1 MEILVVL
8 AQVAA
13 IIGWLLLVY
22 SYYKND
28 IDELLFVQIISSIF
42 YCISYFLLG
51 ATSGLIVCFIELLKC
66 IGYYKT
72 DKDEFIFLITLP
84 IYILISIFTYDGF
97 ISLLPIIGSLIDGFS
112 LTKNKNV
119 ATIGSIMSNMLWLI
133 YDIIILAF
141 VAALT
146 DGVLVVSNCLLLLF
160 GYSRLIKSNKLTI
173 ILSRGFNKNIHKAIQ
188 NLDVNNYGEEYTWS
202 FDYEK
207 NINNK
212 NNDSMLIIKY
222 NNNIVGYLN
231 YFVLNESEYL
241 KIINSEEIVKE
252 YDLNNII
259 KYRKNRKNY
268 LVIDSINIKS
278 QFQNH
283 VSIDLIIKKLKKI
296 IRKKHNEGYK
306 IESIISVAFNK
317 FEENV
322 LKQAGFD
329 KYKEY
334 SNKETLYVIDRK
346 NIEDIYLKN
355 MNKKNDYKTYQNEQ
369 IKDDMLKEIRILDE
383 KFFGSE
389 YLWDEDYQLQLFNK
403 NKDSMII
410 VNYKNKLVGYLNYLV
425 ITEDKYNEMLN
436 SNVIIDSFDIDEVT
450 PFYKSKKNYITINS
464 VVIDRKFQNGYV
476 IKLLTRRLKKIL
488 KQKKAD
494 KYRIAGI
501 NAIAVSEDGKKI
513 LEYLGFEEYKT
524 LDDGNHLYVLEGK
537 NLKKYLS

>member
-1 MEILVVL
+1 MEILVIS

-72 DKDEFIFLITLP
+72 DKDELIFFVTLP

-119 ATIGSIMSNMLWLI
+119 ATIGSIISNMLWLI

-160 GYSRLIKSNKLTI
+160 GYSRILKTNKLTI
-173 ILSRGFNKNIHKAIQ
+173 ILSRGFNKNIHKAIH
-188 NLDVNNYGEEYTWS
+188 NLDINNYGEEYTWS

-231 YFVLNESEYL
+231 YFVLSESEYL
-241 KIINSEEIVKE
+241 KIINSEEIIKE

-283 VSIDLIIKKLKKI
+283 VSVDLIIKKLKKI

-306 IESIISVAFNK
+306 IESIISVSFNK

-322 LKQAGFD
+322 LKQAGFN

-334 SNKETLYVIDRK
+334 SNKEFLYVIDRK

-355 MNKKNDYKTYQNEQ
+355 MNNKSDYKTYQNEQ
-369 IKDDMLKEIRILDE
+369 IKDEMLKEIRILDE

-436 SNVIIDSFDIDEVT
+436 SNVIIDNFDIDEVT

-513 LEYLGFEEYKT
+513 LEYLGFIEYKV

>member
-1 MEILVVL
+1 MEILVIL

-72 DKDEFIFLITLP
+72 DKDNFIFLITLP

-119 ATIGSIMSNMLWLI
+119 ATIGSIISNMLWLI

-160 GYSRLIKSNKLTI
+160 GYSRLIKTNKLTI
-173 ILSRGFNKNIHKAIQ
+173 ILSRGFNKNIHKAIHD
-188 NLDVNNYGEEYTWS
+188 LDVSNYGEEYTWS

-231 YFVLNESEYL
+231 YFVLSENEYL

-283 VSIDLIIKKLKKI
+283 VSVDLIIKKLKKI

-334 SNKETLYVIDRK
+334 SNKESLYVIDRK

-355 MNKKNDYKTYQNEQ
+355 MNNKSDYKTYQNEQ
-369 IKDDMLKEIRILDE
+369 IKDEMLKEIRILDE

-436 SNVIIDSFDIDEVT
+436 SNVIIDSFNIDEVT
-450 PFYKSKKNYITINS
+450 PFYKSKKNYLTINS

-513 LEYLGFEEYKT
+513 LEYLGFIEYKV

>member
-1 MEILVVL
+1 MEILVIL

-72 DKDEFIFLITLP
+72 DKDNFIFLITLP

-119 ATIGSIMSNMLWLI
+119 ATIGSIISNMLWLI

-160 GYSRLIKSNKLTI
+160 GYSRLIKTNKLTI
-173 ILSRGFNKNIHKAIQ
+173 ILSRGFNKNIHKAIHD
-188 NLDVNNYGEEYTWS
+188 LDVSNYGEEYTWS

-231 YFVLNESEYL
+231 YFVLSENEYL

-283 VSIDLIIKKLKKI
+283 VSVDLIIKKLKKI
-296 IRKKHNEGYK
+296 IRKKYNEGYK

-334 SNKETLYVIDRK
+334 SNKESLYVIDRK

-355 MNKKNDYKTYQNEQ
+355 MNNKSDYKTYQNEQ
-369 IKDDMLKEIRILDE
+369 IKDEMLKEIRILDE

-436 SNVIIDSFDIDEVT
+436 SNVIIDSFNIDEVT
-450 PFYKSKKNYITINS
+450 PFYKSKKNYLTINS
-464 VVIDRKFQNGYV
+464 VVIDRKFQM
-476 IKLLTRRLKKIL
+476 
-488 KQKKAD
+488 D
-494 KYRIAGI
+494 M
-501 NAIAVSEDGKKI
+501 
-513 LEYLGFEEYKT
+513 
-524 LDDGNHLYVLEGK
+524 
-537 NLKKYLS
+537 